1 MLTGELP
8 LKTKVRQNIQKVMV
22 DLTKNI
28 DPDSGLLETLLSVGV
43 ISETAYDE
51 IKAEKIKASRTKT
64 LLNILLRGSDKAFEK
79 FVEELMKY
87 QPLAMEIISE
97 SYCI

>member
-22 DLTKNI
+22 DLTKII
-28 DPDSGLLETLLSVGV
+28 DPDSGLLESLICDEV
-43 ISETAYDE
+43 ISKAAYDV
-51 IKAEKIKASRTKT
+51 IKAEEMKPSRVQN

-79 FVEELMKY
+79 FLDELMKY

-97 SYCI
+97 SYCL